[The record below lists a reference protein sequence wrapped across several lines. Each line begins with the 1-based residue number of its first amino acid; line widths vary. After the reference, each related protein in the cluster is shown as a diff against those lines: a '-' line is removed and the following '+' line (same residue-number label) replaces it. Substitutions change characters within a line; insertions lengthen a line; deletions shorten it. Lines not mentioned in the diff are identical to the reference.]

1 LISLFALLFLTG
13 LTLIGMSFWM
23 LRAQKLPGD
32 TDNGLLYAIMHDE
45 LSNPLQTVLASL
57 SNISVMNSGG
67 AVIQRED
74 LDAMNNKLNRLVSV
88 TRDLKVLAAQDAGG
102 VYQRK
107 ELIDLAA
114 IAQRTILDLAN
125 SAERQQVLL
134 TYTGVES
141 AQKMLGSCVNL
152 ERVVRNLIENAIKY
166 SRLDLPNPAVLIS
179 VECLDGS
186 VVLRVE
192 DNGQGMS
199 AERVSSLG
207 VKSQLRSLRTLNTEG
222 TGLGWL
228 LVKSVVDSHQGVIKV
243 NSSPNQGTRVA
254 LVFSCANSSFQ

>member
-1 LISLFALLFLTG
+1 LISLFALLFLMG

-23 LRAQKLPGD
+23 LRAQKLPHNSD
-32 TDNGLLYAIMHDE
+32 QGLLYAIMHDE

-57 SNISVMNSGG
+57 SNISVMNSGS

-74 LDAMNNKLNRLVSV
+74 LDAVNNKLQRLVSV
-88 TRDLKVLAAQDAGG
+88 TRDLKVLAAQDSGG
-102 VYQRK
+102 VFQRK
-107 ELIDLAA
+107 DLIDLAS
-114 IAQRTILDLAN
+114 IVQRTLLDLAET
-125 SAERQQVLL
+125 AESRHVLL

-141 AQKMLGSCVNL
+141 AQKMLGSAVNV

-166 SRLDLPNPAVLIS
+166 SRLDLQNASVLIS

-199 AERVSSLG
+199 SERVSSLG
-207 VKSQLRSLRTLNTEG
+207 AKPQLRSLRTLNSG
-222 TGLGWL
+222 GSGLGWL
-228 LVKSVVDSHQGVIKV
+228 LVKSVVDNHKGAIKV
-243 NSSPNQGTRVA
+243 DSSPNQGTTVELA
-254 LVFSCANSSFQ
+254 FSCAS